1 MFLKY
6 VLIKLKREK
15 NEKCAGCHGNCE
27 LILYQKSVLKQLIVY

>member
-6 VLIKLKREK
+6 VLIKFKRGK

-27 LILYQKSVLKQLIVY
+27 LILYPKSVLQQQIVH